1 MIRAI
6 SMWVVVTL
14 VVGGSFLS
22 LEPVGQAEPADAGLH
37 LVAGTLSKLDL
48 PNGRGVLTTDLGRP
62 IYFDVPNA
70 YLFEN
75 VTVGA
80 RIAIRLDRYA
90 HAIRVMD
97 TSVADVVPQEGS
109 TPEQS
114 SADTFSSDSTDTG
127 GTNPP

>member
-1 MIRAI
+1 MTRII
-6 SMWVVVTL
+6 SVWVVAACVLGAT
-14 VVGGSFLS
+14 FLS
-22 LEPVGQAEPADAGLH
+22 RETVGQAEPADAGLH

-90 HAIRVMD
+90 HAVRVMD
-97 TSVADVVPQEGS
+97 TSVADVVQPEGP
-109 TPEQS
+109 TQEQS
-114 SADTFSSDSTDTG
+114 PAGTFSSGSAENGETAG
-127 GTNPP
+127 P